1 MRKTKWTVVL
11 VAAVCAVLALG
22 CAGDAGKQ
30 VMASPELQA
39 KVMDMISADPATAG
53 GMVDRLL
60 GSDSARAVVI
70 EKLVGTAGGAQAV
83 MEVVGS
89 NQTLIDGALN
99 IAMQDPDMKEHVMT
113 LFKGMK
119 MAGAK

>member
-1 MRKTKWTVVL
+1 MRKMKLTVAL

-22 CAGDAGKQ
+22 CAGDIGRQ

-53 GMVDRLL
+53 GMADRLL
-60 GSDSARAVVI
+60 GTDSARAVVI
-70 EKLVGTAGGAQAV
+70 EKLVGSADGAQAV
-83 MEVVGS
+83 MEVVGRS
-89 NQTLIDGALN
+89 QTLMDGALN
-99 IAMQDPDMKEHVMT
+99 VAMQDSAMKEHVMT
-113 LFKGMK
+113 LFKGMR

>member
-1 MRKTKWTVVL
+1 MRKTRWTIVL
-11 VAAVCAVLALG
+11 VATACVVLGLG

-30 VMASPELQA
+30 VMANPELQA
-39 KVMDMISADPATAG
+39 KVMDMITADRAVAG

-60 GSDSARAVVI
+60 GTDSTRAIVI
-70 EKLVGTAGGAQAV
+70 DRLVGSAGGAQAV
-83 MEVVGS
+83 MEVVGK

-99 IAMQDPDMKEHVMT
+99 VAMQDPAMKEHVMT

>member
-1 MRKTKWTVVL
+1 LRKTKWTIVL

-22 CAGDAGKQ
+22 CAGDVGKQ

-39 KVMDMISADPATAG
+39 KVMDMISADPAVAG

-60 GSDSARAVVI
+60 GSDSTRAVVI
-70 EKLVGTAGGAQAV
+70 EKLVGSAGGAQAV
-83 MEVVGS
+83 MDVVGR

-99 IAMQDPDMKEHVMT
+99 IAMQDPAMKEHVMT
-113 LFKGMK
+113 LFKGMR

>member
-1 MRKTKWTVVL
+1 MRKTKWTIAL

-22 CAGDAGKQ
+22 CAGDVGKQ

-39 KVMDMISADPATAG
+39 KVMDMISASPSTAG

-60 GSDSARAVVI
+60 SSDSTRALVI
-70 EKLVGTAGGAQAV
+70 EKLVSSAGGAQAV
-83 MEVVGS
+83 MEVVAG
-89 NQTLIDGALN
+89 NQTLMDGALN
-99 IAMQDPDMKEHVMT
+99 IAMQDPAMKEHVMT
-113 LFKGMK
+113 LFRGMR

>member
-11 VAAVCAVLALG
+11 VAAVCTVLAVG
-22 CAGDAGKQ
+22 CAGDIGKQ

-39 KVMDMISADPATAG
+39 KVMDMISASPSTAG

-60 GSDSARAVVI
+60 GADSTRAVVI
-70 EKLVGTAGGAQAV
+70 EKLVGSAGGAQAV
-83 MEVVGS
+83 MDVVGR

-99 IAMQDPDMKEHVMT
+99 VAMQDPAMKEHVMT

>member
-22 CAGDAGKQ
+22 CAGDVGKQ
-30 VMASPELQA
+30 VMASPELQGRI
-39 KVMDMISADPATAG
+39 MDMISASPATAG

-60 GSDSARAVVI
+60 GSDSTRALVI
-70 EKLVGTAGGAQAV
+70 EKLVGSAGGAQAV
-83 MEVVGS
+83 MDAVGK
-89 NQTLIDGALN
+89 NTTLMDGALN
-99 IAMQDPDMKEHVMT
+99 VAMQDPAMKEHVLT
-113 LFKGMK
+113 LFRGMK

>member
-1 MRKTKWTVVL
+1 MRKTKWTIVL

-39 KVMDMISADPATAG
+39 KVMDMIGADPVTAG
-53 GMVDRLL
+53 SMADRLL
-60 GSDSARAVVI
+60 QSDSSRAVVI
-70 EKLVGTAGGAQAV
+70 EKLVGSAGGAQAV
-83 MEVVGS
+83 MQVVGS

-99 IAMQDPDMKEHVMT
+99 IAMQDPAMKDHVMT
-113 LFKGMK
+113 LFKGMR

>member
-1 MRKTKWTVVL
+1 MRKTMWKVSL
-11 VAAVCAVLALG
+11 VAVVCGTLALG
-22 CAGDAGKQ
+22 CAGDIGKQ
-30 VMASPELQA
+30 VMSSPELQA
-39 KVMDMISADPATAG
+39 KVMDMISGNMGTAG

-60 GSDSARAVVI
+60 GSDSTRALVI
-70 EKLVGTAGGAQAV
+70 DKLVGSAGGAQAV
-83 MEVVGS
+83 MEVVAK

-99 IAMQDPDMKEHVMT
+99 LAVQDPAMKEHILT